1 MYGNITKLIKAV
13 KILHSIIFF
22 LFTVLNIGA
31 NIKLMINAVHP
42 EEDKIIPISK
52 LEYENS

>member
-1 MYGNITKLIKAV
+1 MYVWKYYKAD

>member
-1 MYGNITKLIKAV
+1 MYVWKYYKAD
-13 KILHSIIFF
+13 KILHSIIYF